1 MEGTAAEWCGTPQI
15 LATRKL
21 NPRVCEDTMGI
32 ALSTATHRVRTS
44 DDPLFLTIGQVRA
57 RYGDVSV
64 MWVNRHI
71 KQNGMP
77 AGIPCRYKIL

>member
-1 MEGTAAEWCGTPQI
+1 
-15 LATRKL
+15 
-21 NPRVCEDTMGI
+21 MGI
-32 ALSTATHRVRTS
+32 ALSTATHRARTS

-64 MWVNRHI
+64 MWINRHI

-77 AGIPCRYKIL
+77 AGIRFGGKTSARHWSIAELEAWEAKRSAS

>member
-1 MEGTAAEWCGTPQI
+1 
-15 LATRKL
+15 
-21 NPRVCEDTMGI
+21 MGI

-77 AGIPCRYKIL
+77 AGIRFGGKISARHWSIAELEAWEAKRSAS